1 MLEKINDYIDSGT
14 SIFNPQAKVIANI
27 DNVIQFL
34 ETKNTPPVLVE
45 VDPSNACNHG
55 CYFCISSYIHLPE
68 SKDLETFDRSIMPK
82 NILMS
87 MCEDLVDLGV
97 KAVNWTGGG
106 EPTLNPNL
114 KYAIQYMGKNNIPM
128 GMFTNG
134 ALLDRFDLF
143 DTLVDNMT
151 WVRFSVDAGTEK
163 TYNWIRRPGKGQ
175 DWNKMHQNLAK
186 LIDTNNAA
194 GKKIDIGVGMVIT
207 PDTYSEIVDYANTFK
222 DFDLDYCQFKPEIVN
237 REREEGVQRDVEF
250 WNEKVEPLLDEAKDI
265 LGDKFQL
272 NGYKITDLGEDPK
285 ILGRHYKK
293 CLGSQIQPCV
303 GADGHVY
310 VCPNQRGY
318 KQYSYG
324 SLHEKTFKEIWNDLQ
339 ARQEVMHQ
347 IDNVECFK
355 FCTQLCKP
363 HESNKMFWY
372 LHEEHDKLKTNEEK
386 QMFKDILFDAKEKVS
401 GFIKHKEFI

>member
-34 ETKNTPPVLVE
+34 ETKNTSPVLVE

-68 SKDLETFDRSIMPK
+68 SKGLETFNRSIMPK
-82 NILMS
+82 SILMS

-134 ALLDRFDLF
+134 ALLDKFDLF

-175 DWNKMHQNLAK
+175 DWNKMRQNLTK

-207 PDTYSEIVDYANTFK
+207 PDTYSEIVDYANAFK

>member
-27 DNVIQFL
+27 ENVIQFL
-34 ETKNTPPVLVE
+34 ETKNTSPVLVE